1 MGTSTIQDAITQ
13 VARHMSLVDGQ
24 VSPYSPDLIVSYLQG
39 AHEFIKD
46 EEDWQEMTLWYN
58 RTLDGSTGKMTQ
70 TLPFK
75 DWKKIKRVYH
85 ESFQTPLPML
95 SNYVNP
101 LASTLLLGYRGMSP
115 TEDLTTGDNRYLIM
129 FYPLTLAGRV
139 LLHVERDIEW
149 TNPDAELPID
159 WWLHVYHASWQYALD
174 DGTNPGQV
182 TKYELLFNRR
192 LSQIRSKEGSRP
204 VLLQPNQVIPNDWFE
219 QDAPYT

>member
-101 LASTLLLGYRGMSP
+101 LASTLLLGYRGMAPS
-115 TEDLTTGDNRYLIM
+115 EDLTTGDNRYLIM

-139 LLHVERDIEW
+139 LLHVERDI
-149 TNPDAELPID
+149 AC
-159 WWLHVYHASWQYALD
+159 
-174 DGTNPGQV
+174 
-182 TKYELLFNRR
+182 
-192 LSQIRSKEGSRP
+192 LSCILAVRIR
-204 VLLQPNQVIPNDWFE
+204 
-219 QDAPYT
+219 